1 MASNKNKSYL
11 GDNKKK
17 IVNRLSVIEGQ
28 INGVKKMIEDDKNY
42 DDVITQLY
50 AVERSVASLS
60 NIVLQEYLYSNA
72 SNLEKENAKLSRM
85 VKELFDVYLEE
96 LENNDQ
102 DSNIVKFK
110 NKMVEN
116 YQNMPNPLIVSDY
129 LSMMTDTYVL
139 NDYERKFLPI
149 LHGEKL

>member
-1 MASNKNKSYL
+1 MASNKSKSYL

-60 NIVLQEYLYSNA
+60 NIVLQE
-72 SNLEKENAKLSRM
+72 
-85 VKELFDVYLEE
+85 
-96 LENNDQ
+96 
-102 DSNIVKFK
+102 
-110 NKMVEN
+110 
-116 YQNMPNPLIVSDY
+116 
-129 LSMMTDTYVL
+129 
-139 NDYERKFLPI
+139 
-149 LHGEKL
+149 

>member
-50 AVERSVASLS
+50 AVERSVASVS
-60 NIVLQEYLYSNA
+60 NIVLQEYLYSNT
-72 SNLEKENAKLSRM
+72 SNLEKENAK
-85 VKELFDVYLEE
+85 VVTE
-96 LENNDQ
+96 
-102 DSNIVKFK
+102 IVDMLKK
-110 NKMVEN
+110 INK
-116 YQNMPNPLIVSDY
+116 
-129 LSMMTDTYVL
+129 
-139 NDYERKFLPI
+139 
-149 LHGEKL
+149 

>member
-1 MASNKNKSYL
+1 MASNKSKSYL

-72 SNLEKENAKLSRM
+72 SNLDKENAK
-85 VKELFDVYLEE
+85 VATE
-96 LENNDQ
+96 
-102 DSNIVKFK
+102 IVDMIKK
-110 NKMVEN
+110 INK
-116 YQNMPNPLIVSDY
+116 
-129 LSMMTDTYVL
+129 
-139 NDYERKFLPI
+139 
-149 LHGEKL
+149 

>member
-60 NIVLQEYLYSNA
+60 NIVLQEYYIKTLQI
-72 SNLEKENAKLSRM
+72 LKKKMLKLLQ
-85 VKELFDVYLEE
+85 K
-96 LENNDQ
+96 
-102 DSNIVKFK
+102 
-110 NKMVEN
+110 
-116 YQNMPNPLIVSDY
+116 
-129 LSMMTDTYVL
+129 
-139 NDYERKFLPI
+139 
-149 LHGEKL
+149 

>member
-1 MASNKNKSYL
+1 MASNKSKSYL

-72 SNLEKENAKLSRM
+72 SNLEKENSKVVTEIIDML
-85 VKELFDVYLEE
+85 KK
-96 LENNDQ
+96 
-102 DSNIVKFK
+102 I
-110 NKMVEN
+110 NK
-116 YQNMPNPLIVSDY
+116 
-129 LSMMTDTYVL
+129 
-139 NDYERKFLPI
+139 
-149 LHGEKL
+149 

>member
-1 MASNKNKSYL
+1 MASNKSKSYL

-60 NIVLQEYLYSNA
+60 NIVLQEYLYSNT
-72 SNLEKENAKLSRM
+72 SNLEKENAK
-85 VKELFDVYLEE
+85 VVTE
-96 LENNDQ
+96 
-102 DSNIVKFK
+102 IVDMLKK
-110 NKMVEN
+110 INK
-116 YQNMPNPLIVSDY
+116 
-129 LSMMTDTYVL
+129 
-139 NDYERKFLPI
+139 
-149 LHGEKL
+149 

>member
-72 SNLEKENAKLSRM
+72 SNLEKENAN
-85 VKELFDVYLEE
+85 VVTE
-96 LENNDQ
+96 
-102 DSNIVKFK
+102 IVDMLKK
-110 NKMVEN
+110 INK
-116 YQNMPNPLIVSDY
+116 
-129 LSMMTDTYVL
+129 
-139 NDYERKFLPI
+139 
-149 LHGEKL
+149 